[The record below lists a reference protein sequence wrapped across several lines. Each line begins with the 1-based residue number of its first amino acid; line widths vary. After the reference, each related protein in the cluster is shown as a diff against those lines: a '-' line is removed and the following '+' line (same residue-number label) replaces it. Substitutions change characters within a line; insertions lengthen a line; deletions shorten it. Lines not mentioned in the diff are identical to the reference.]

1 MMYAKH
7 FFSTYLQGETGLK
20 IVEIG
25 SQDVNGSLKSVAPV
39 NNDYIGVDFVEGKGV
54 DIILSDPYVLPF
66 EDSSIDVIL
75 SSSCY
80 EHSEFFWLSFNEA
93 LRILKPTG
101 LLYINAPSNG
111 PYHRY
116 PVDCWRFYPDSG
128 VALEK
133 WANRSGYECALL
145 ESFTGVKKGEWI
157 DFDRDF
163 PSNHNGTYKKHGSWA
178 FPVYPTNRSLQG
190 SPKTPYIWDDRC
202 TAEDAAEQ
210 IFKVYSL
217 TPEERKKRGD
227 EGRKWA
233 IGDEAGFTAEKMSNR
248 IIDAIDE
255 LFDTWEPREKY

>member
-1 MMYAKH
+1 MHDTAMMYAKH
-7 FFSTYLQGETGLK
+7 FFSAYLQGETGLK

-145 ESFTGVKKGEWI
+145 ESFTGVKKGGMWN
-157 DFDRDF
+157 DFVSVFVKDKTNASKFRSRIQNNTTEF
-163 PSNHNGTYKKHGSWA
+163 MNGRLLNSEKIINQQNANQEGAK
-178 FPVYPTNRSLQG
+178 VNLSLQQLE
-190 SPKTPYIWDDRC
+190 SILSNL
-202 TAEDAAEQ
+202 
-210 IFKVYSL
+210 KVQH
-217 TPEERKKRGD
+217 PEITERLK
-227 EGRKWA
+227 A
-233 IGDEAGFTAEKMSNR
+233 ILE
-248 IIDAIDE
+248 
-255 LFDTWEPREKY
+255 

>member
-1 MMYAKH
+1 MHDTAMMYAKH

-111 PYHRY
+111 SYHRY

-145 ESFTGVKKGEWI
+145 ESFTGFRKNDIWHDFIGVFVKDKTNASK
-157 DFDRDF
+157 F
-163 PSNHNGTYKKHGSWA
+163 PSRVQDNTTEFMNGRLLNSEEIINQQESNQEAAK
-178 FPVYPTNRSLQG
+178 VNLSLQQLE
-190 SPKTPYIWDDRC
+190 SILSN
-202 TAEDAAEQ
+202 
-210 IFKVYSL
+210 IKVQH
-217 TPEERKKRGD
+217 PEIVERLK
-227 EGRKWA
+227 A
-233 IGDEAGFTAEKMSNR
+233 ILD
-248 IIDAIDE
+248 
-255 LFDTWEPREKY
+255 

>member
-1 MMYAKH
+1 MHDTAMMYAEH
-7 FFSTYLQGETGLK
+7 FFSAYLQGKTGLK

-66 EDSSIDVIL
+66 EDSSIDVIV

-111 PYHRY
+111 SYHRY

-133 WANRSGYECALL
+133 WANISGYECALL
-145 ESFTGVKKGEWI
+145 ESFTGIRKNDIWHDFVSVFVKDKENASK
-157 DFDRDF
+157 F
-163 PSNHNGTYKKHGSWA
+163 PSRIQDNTTEFMNGRLLNSEEIINQQRSNQEAAK
-178 FPVYPTNRSLQG
+178 VNLSLQQLE
-190 SPKTPYIWDDRC
+190 SILSTV
-202 TAEDAAEQ
+202 
-210 IFKVYSL
+210 KVQH
-217 TPEERKKRGD
+217 PEIVERLK
-227 EGRKWA
+227 A
-233 IGDEAGFTAEKMSNR
+233 ILD
-248 IIDAIDE
+248 
-255 LFDTWEPREKY
+255 